1 MKRNVLKKFRKTLK
15 ELNNHYGRYVLLIVG
30 VIVATILYLLSND
43 NKTATA
49 SAEEGFI
56 ASVIYP
62 MNLEESE
69 SSQIGYTDKEIGI
82 SDETYLCMSARIAHL
97 DEQYVVQAT
106 QSETVS
112 AEEDGVLLLEKTI
125 YAEARGEPEE
135 GQIAVV
141 NVILNRVEAPEEVY
155 PNSVYEVV
163 FDRRFNTIQF
173 ECTICA
179 ECQRNDTLCEI
190 CKRCNEIWA
199 GDRIVTAEDITENL
213 EDAVEK
219 ALSGENTIGDRTNFH
234 KYNPEKCNHE
244 DQIVIGN
251 HVFY

>member
-1 MKRNVLKKFRKTLK
+1 MKRNVLKKFRKTLE
-15 ELNNHYGRYVLLIVG
+15 ELNNRYGRYVFFIVG
-30 VIVATILYLLSND
+30 VIVVTIVYLLSND
-43 NKTATA
+43 NGTATA
-49 SAEEGFI
+49 SAEESFTT
-56 ASVIYP
+56 SVIYP

-82 SDETYLCMSARIAHL
+82 SDETYLGMSARIAHL
-97 DEQYVVQAT
+97 DEPYVVQAI
-106 QSETVS
+106 QNETVS
-112 AEEDGVLLLEKTI
+112 TEEGAVLLLEKTV
-125 YAEARGEPEE
+125 YAESRGEPEE

-155 PNSVYEVV
+155 PNSVHEVV

-173 ECTICA
+173 ECA
-179 ECQRNDTLCEI
+179 GDGEI
-190 CKRCNEIWA
+190 KA

-213 EDAVEK
+213 KIAVEK
-219 ALSGENTIGDRTNFH
+219 ALSGENPIGERTNFH
-234 KYNPEKCNHE
+234 RYDPEKCHHK

>member
-15 ELNNHYGRYVLLIVG
+15 ELNNHYGRYVFLIVG

-49 SAEEGFI
+49 SAEESFI

-112 AEEDGVLLLEKTI
+112 AEEDDVLLLEKTI

-155 PNSVYEVV
+155 PNSVHDVV
-163 FDRRFNTIQF
+163 FDRRFNKIQF
-173 ECTICA
+173 ECA
-179 ECQRNDTLCEI
+179 ADE
-190 CKRCNEIWA
+190 EIWS
-199 GDRIVTAEDITENL
+199 GGRIVTADDITKNL
-213 EDAVEK
+213 EDAVAK

>member
-1 MKRNVLKKFRKTLK
+1 MKRNVLKEFRKTWR
-15 ELNNHYGRYVLLIVG
+15 ESNNRYGRCVFLIVG
-30 VIVATILYLLSND
+30 VIVVTIVYLLYND
-43 NKTATA
+43 NETTTA
-49 SAEEGFI
+49 SAEESLTTSI
-56 ASVIYP
+56 IYP

-69 SSQIGYTDKEIGI
+69 SSQIGYTDIEIGI
-82 SDETYLCMSARIAHL
+82 SDENYLGMSARIAHL
-97 DEQYVVQAT
+97 DEPYVVQAI
-106 QSETVS
+106 QNETVL
-112 AEEDGVLLLEKTI
+112 AEEDAVLLLEKTV

-155 PNSVYEVV
+155 PNSVHEVV

-173 ECTICA
+173 ECA
-179 ECQRNDTLCEI
+179 GNG
-190 CKRCNEIWA
+190 EIWA

-213 EDAVEK
+213 EDAVAK

-234 KYNPEKCNHE
+234 RYNPEKCHHK